1 MDLRQSEIGLLI
13 ALDALLEEENV
24 TAAAQRLGI
33 TQPAM
38 SAQLAR
44 LRALFGDP
52 LLAASGRKLLPTA
65 RAIEIKAPLRILLAD
80 LDLLVRET
88 AQFDPSTTERSFQI
102 IGTDFVH
109 AVMSSHLTKAM
120 AEQAPR
126 AKLALLP
133 FDPPALWPQ
142 LEQDKA
148 DLALVTGMNPPEARR
163 RPGLTETFKVIQ
175 RKGHPRGAEPLTLD
189 EFCAAEHLLV
199 SPEGGGFVGAADK
212 ILAEMGRKRRVAC
225 SAPSFLLAPALIAR
239 SDYLAVIPARLA
251 DLYVDAVDSFDPPF
265 TPPEFDVDLL
275 WHPRRHKDPAH
286 VWLRSL
292 VAEIAAR
299 L

>member
-1 MDLRQSEIGLLI
+1 MDLKQSEIGLLI

-24 TAAAQRLGI
+24 TAAARRLGI

-88 AQFDPSTTERSFQI
+88 AEFEPSTTERAFRI
-102 IGTDFVH
+102 IGTDYVH
-109 AVMSSHLTKAM
+109 AVFSSPLTEAM
-120 AEQAPR
+120 AKQAPL

-133 FDPPALWPQ
+133 FDPPALWSQ

-148 DLALVTGMNPPEARR
+148 DLALATGMNLPEARR

-175 RKGHPRGAEPLTLD
+175 RKGHPRGAGPVTLD

-199 SPEGGGFVGAADK
+199 SPEGGGFIGAADK
-212 ILAEMGRKRRVAC
+212 ILAEMGRARRIAC

-251 DLYVDAVDSFDPPF
+251 DLYSESVDNFDPPF
-265 TPPEFDVDLL
+265 KPPEFAVDLL
-275 WHPRRHKDPAH
+275 WHPRRQKDPAH

-292 VAEIAAR
+292 IADIASR